1 MKSVGLIRI
10 LLGSVCGVFAAC
22 AANVDLDHATDVSD
36 DEDIASVSQAL
47 TLPAADRAT
56 TIVNAEDPANPS
68 SAPATQ
74 GPAASGLCLDAENGG
89 FGGGRVQLWP
99 CHGQENQRWALDMA
113 TKILDTTSPRAL
125 ANAYSGM
132 CLEPTVSYSDGSPL
146 YVVPCRGT
154 SGQQWYHTPNG
165 QLYHRASG
173 KCLDARVSSGSIGQG
188 TLLQLWT
195 CHGGGNQKWKFS
207 STILRSAASSSCLDV
222 HTPGGQPASSV
233 VQIWDCH
240 GNANQR
246 WQRRYSDWNGGP
258 LVGDVN
264 GNCLTASG
272 TSNGSAVTFQPCG
285 TGSQLFSYL
294 TDGSLYHQESKRCLD
309 VISNFGY
316 NNGTRLQLYDCHGQ
330 ANQRWSTR

>member
-1 MKSVGLIRI
+1 MKNVGLIRI
-10 LLGSVCGVFAAC
+10 FLASVCGVFAGC
-22 AANVDLDHATDVSD
+22 ADSVELDRAADGSD
-36 DEDIASVSQAL
+36 DDEVGVVSQAL

-56 TIVNAEDPANPS
+56 TLVNADDPAYF
-68 SAPATQ
+68 PATQ

-89 FGGGRVQLWP
+89 YGNGKLQLWP
-99 CHGQENQRWALDMA
+99 CHGQDNQRWALDMA
-113 TKILDTTSPRAL
+113 TAAVDATSPRAI
-125 ANAYSGM
+125 ANAYSGL
-132 CLEPTVSYSDGSPL
+132 CLEASSYNDGAP
-146 YVVPCRGT
+146 VRPVPCRGT
-154 SGQQWYHTPNG
+154 ASQQWHHTHGG
-165 QLYHRASG
+165 QLRHRDSG
-173 KCLDARVSSGSIGQG
+173 KCLDATASSGSIGQG
-188 TLLQLWT
+188 TVMQLWT
-195 CHGGGNQKWKFS
+195 CHGGGNQRWKFG
-207 STILRSAASSSCLDV
+207 STIFRSAASGRCLDV

-246 WQRRYSDWNGGP
+246 WQRRFAEWDGGQ

-272 TSNGSAVTFQPCG
+272 TANGSAVTFQPCG

-294 TDGSLYHQESKRCLD
+294 ADGSLYHQASKRCLD

-316 NNGTRLQLYDCHGQ
+316 GNGTGLQLYDCHGQ